1 MKSIAYSNALEMST
15 YAGPVKVVGI
25 KVISSTEFDVKLML
39 LVHKL
44 GTNEVLRL
52 YVTTDKVV
60 RHSLKPDC
68 DYLDLWDWYFY
79 PISTHVR
86 LFSK

>member
-1 MKSIAYSNALEMST
+1 MKSVAYSDAIEMT
-15 YAGPVKVVGI
+15 TGAGPVKVVGL
-25 KVISSTEFDVKLML
+25 KVVSSTELNVKLEM

-52 YVTTDKVV
+52 CVTTDKVV
-60 RHSLKPDC
+60 RHSLEPEC

-79 PISTHVR
+79 AIFTHVR